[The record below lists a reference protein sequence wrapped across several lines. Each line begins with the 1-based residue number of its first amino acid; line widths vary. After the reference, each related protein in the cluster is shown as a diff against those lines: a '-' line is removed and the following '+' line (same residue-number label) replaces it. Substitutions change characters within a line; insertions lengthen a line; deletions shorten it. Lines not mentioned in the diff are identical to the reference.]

1 MLQTVIN
8 WGVLTTVAV
17 RDMGRVS
24 QLASSRLLTSCATL
38 AALFTFFWLAN
49 HAVAAAL
56 GVSPGNR
63 GLNTALI
70 LNIAIIL
77 FGWRR
82 AKDLQR
88 ALKESDQLA
97 REAAFIDP
105 VTGLANRRQLM
116 ERLSDASGEPA
127 RNVLLLLDLD
137 FFKNVNDLYG
147 HQAGDQ
153 VLKQIAEIIAAN
165 TPADGCCARLGGD
178 EFAVLLPETEPA
190 GIDTITSNITAG
202 IALPLSI
209 DNAVVHVSASIGLSF
224 FDPGMSPEDAL
235 RRSDIAMYA
244 AKRGGRNCSVWFDKE
259 MERELFDRTQLESEI
274 RTGIAEGEFVP
285 FFQPQISL
293 GTGELTGFEVLARW
307 FSPSRGLLEPAS
319 FMTAAE
325 GSGLIG
331 ALSMSVMK
339 QALIESRDWPADL
352 KIAVNISPVQF
363 RDPKLAE
370 RILKVLT
377 EANFPPQRLEIEITE
392 TALLEDQDMALAIVQ
407 SLKNV
412 GITISLDDFGTGYA
426 SLSQLQSLP
435 FDRIKID
442 KSFVS
447 ALLADAQSS
456 AIVNSITSLGKALHL
471 PITAEGVETG
481 DVKDR
486 LSAMGC
492 AEAQGWLFGKA
503 IPAETVRELLKLDV
517 RDEERADPE
526 LPEIVERRDQ
536 HRRAAA
542 RKKIAR

>member
-1 MLQTVIN
+1 
-8 WGVLTTVAV
+8 
-17 RDMGRVS
+17 
-24 QLASSRLLTSCATL
+24 
-38 AALFTFFWLAN
+38 
-49 HAVAAAL
+49 
-56 GVSPGNR
+56 
-63 GLNTALI
+63 
-70 LNIAIIL
+70 
-77 FGWRR
+77 
-82 AKDLQR
+82 
-88 ALKESDQLA
+88 
-97 REAAFIDP
+97 
-105 VTGLANRRQLM
+105 
-116 ERLSDASGEPA
+116 
-127 RNVLLLLDLD
+127 
-137 FFKNVNDLYG
+137 
-147 HQAGDQ
+147 
-153 VLKQIAEIIAAN
+153 
-165 TPADGCCARLGGD
+165 
-178 EFAVLLPETEPA
+178 
-190 GIDTITSNITAG
+190 
-202 IALPLSI
+202 
-209 DNAVVHVSASIGLSF
+209 
-224 FDPGMSPEDAL
+224 
-235 RRSDIAMYA
+235 
-244 AKRGGRNCSVWFDKE
+244 
-259 MERELFDRTQLESEI
+259 
-274 RTGIAEGEFVP
+274 
-285 FFQPQISL
+285 
-293 GTGELTGFEVLARW
+293 
-307 FSPSRGLLEPAS
+307 
-319 FMTAAE
+319 MTAAE

>member
-1 MLQTVIN
+1 
-8 WGVLTTVAV
+8 
-17 RDMGRVS
+17 MGRVS
-24 QLASSRLLTSCATL
+24 QLASSRLITSCATIT
-38 AALFTFFWLAN
+38 ALFLFLWLAN
-49 HAVAAAL
+49 RAVGAAFGL
-56 GVSPGNR
+56 SPGDP

-88 ALKESDQLA
+88 ALKESDRLVK
-97 REAAFIDP
+97 EAAFTDQ

-116 ERLSDASGEPA
+116 EALSEASEEA
-127 RNVLLLLDLD
+127 SRSVLILLDLD

-147 HQAGDQ
+147 HCAGDQ
-153 VLKQIAEIIAAN
+153 VLKKVAQVIAAN
-165 TPADGCCARLGGD
+165 TPEGGCCSRLGGD
-178 EFAVLLPETEPA
+178 EFAVLLPETEA
-190 GIDTITSNITAG
+190 REIERIASNITTG
-202 IALPLSI
+202 IARPLSI
-209 DNAVVHVSASIGLSF
+209 ESAVVHVSASIGLSF
-224 FDPGMSPEDAL
+224 LDPGMTPEDAL

-244 AKRGGRNCSVWFDKE
+244 AKRAGRNCSVWFDEE
-259 MERELFDRTQLESEI
+259 MERELFDRTQLETEI
-274 RTGIAEGEFVP
+274 RSGIAAGEFVP

-293 GTGELTGFEVLARW
+293 ETGDLTGFEVLARW
-307 FSPSRGLLEPAS
+307 NSPGRGLLEPAE

-339 QALIESRDWPADL
+339 QALIECRDWPADL

-447 ALLADAQSS
+447 ALLADPQSS

-481 DVKDR
+481 DIKDR

-503 IPAETVRELLKLDV
+503 VPAETIRKLLKLDI
-517 RDEERADPE
+517 RDEKRADPE

>member
-1 MLQTVIN
+1 M
-8 WGVLTTVAV
+8 AV
-17 RDMGRVS
+17 REIGRAS
-24 QLASSRLLTSCATL
+24 QLASSRLLTSCATI
-38 AALFTFFWLAN
+38 AALFTFLWLAN
-49 HAVAAAL
+49 HAVGAAL
-56 GVSPGNR
+56 GVSPGNPA
-63 GLNTALI
+63 LNTALI
-70 LNIAIIL
+70 LNVVIIL

-82 AKDLQR
+82 ATDLQK
-88 ALKESDQLA
+88 ALKDAEA
-97 REAAFIDP
+97 RSEQIAFTDP
-105 VTGLANRRQLM
+105 VTDLANRRQLM
-116 ERLSDASGEPA
+116 ESLSEASGHA
-127 RNVLLLLDLD
+127 SRSVLLLLDLD
-137 FFKNVNDLYG
+137 FFKTVNDLHG
-147 HQAGDQ
+147 HYAGDQ
-153 VLKQIAEIIAAN
+153 VLRQVAEVITTS
-165 TPADGCCARLGGD
+165 TPDGGCCARLGGD
-178 EFAVLLPETEPA
+178 EFAVLLPDSQLPEIEK
-190 GIDTITSNITAG
+190 ITSNITAG
-202 IALPLSI
+202 IARPLSV

-224 FDPGMSPEDAL
+224 LDPGMSPEDAL

-244 AKRGGRNCSVWFDKE
+244 AKRAGRNCCVWFDAE
-259 MERELFDRTQLESEI
+259 MERELFERTQLESEI
-274 RTGIAEGEFVP
+274 RAGIGKGEFVP

-293 GTGELTGFEVLARW
+293 ETGDLTGFEVLARW
-307 FSPSRGLLEPAS
+307 NSPDRGLLEPSA

-339 QALIESRDWPADL
+339 QALVESRHWPADL

-392 TALLEDQDMALAIVQ
+392 TALLEDQEMALAIVE

-412 GITISLDDFGTGYA
+412 GVTISLDDFGTGYA

-447 ALLADAQSS
+447 ALLADPQSR
-456 AIVNSITSLGKALHL
+456 AIVDSITTLGKALHL

-481 DVKDR
+481 EVKDR

-503 IPAETVRELLKLDV
+503 VPADTVRKLLKLDD

-526 LPEIVERRDQ
+526 EPQVVERRDG
-536 HRRAAA
+536 HRRATAH
-542 RKKIAR
+542 RKASR

>member
-1 MLQTVIN
+1 ME
-8 WGVLTTVAV
+8 V
-17 RDMGRVS
+17 RDIGRVS
-24 QLASSRLLTSCATL
+24 QLASSRLLTSVATI
-38 AALFTFFWLAN
+38 AALFIFLFLAN
-49 HAVAAAL
+49 EVIASAL
-56 GVSPGNR
+56 GVSPGNPA
-63 GLNTALI
+63 LNTALI
-70 LNIAIIL
+70 LNVVIIL

-82 AKDLQR
+82 ATDLQK
-88 ALKESDQLA
+88 ALKEAQAKSD
-97 REAAFIDP
+97 EVAFTDH

-116 ERLSDASGEPA
+116 ERLSEASREPE

-147 HQAGDQ
+147 HCAGDQ
-153 VLKQIAEIIAAN
+153 VLSQVAEVITAN
-165 TPADGCCARLGGD
+165 TPKGGCSARLGGD
-178 EFAVLLPETEPA
+178 EFAVLLPDIQLPEVEK
-190 GIDTITSNITAG
+190 ITSNITAG
-202 IALPLSI
+202 IAHPLSV

-244 AKRGGRNCSVWFDKE
+244 AKRAGRNCCVWFDAD
-259 MERELFDRTQLESEI
+259 MERELFERTQLEAEI
-274 RTGIAEGEFVP
+274 RSGIAEGEFVP

-293 GTGELTGFEVLARW
+293 ESGELTGFEVLARW
-307 FSPSRGLLEPAS
+307 NSPERGLLEPSA

-339 QALIESRDWPADL
+339 QALAESRDWPAHL

-392 TALLEDQDMALAIVQ
+392 TALLEDQDMALAIVE

-412 GITISLDDFGTGYA
+412 GVTISLDDFGTGYA

-442 KSFVS
+442 KSFVA
-447 ALLADAQSS
+447 ALLADSQSS
-456 AIVNSITSLGKALHL
+456 AIVNSITTLGKALHL

-481 DVKDR
+481 EIRER

-503 IPAETVRELLKLDV
+503 VPAEAIRKLLKLDV
-517 RDEERADPE
+517 RAEEPAAPE
-526 LPEIVERRDQ
+526 VPEIVERRDG

-542 RKKIAR
+542 RRKAAR

>member
-1 MLQTVIN
+1 M
-8 WGVLTTVAV
+8 A
-17 RDMGRVS
+17 RDIGRVS
-24 QLASSRLLTSCATL
+24 QLASSRLITSCATL
-38 AALFTFFWLAN
+38 TALFTFLWLAN
-49 HAVAAAL
+49 GAVSAAL
-56 GVSPGNR
+56 GATPGDP
-63 GLNTALI
+63 GLNVALI

-82 AKDLQR
+82 SRDLQR
-88 ALKESDQLA
+88 ALKESDQLVI
-97 REAAFIDP
+97 EAAFTDP

-116 ERLSDASGEPA
+116 ERLSDASGESA
-127 RNVLLLLDLD
+127 RRVLLLLDLD

-147 HQAGDQ
+147 HHAGDQ
-153 VLKQIAEIIAAN
+153 VLKKVAEVITAN
-165 TPADGCCARLGGD
+165 VPAGGCCARLGGD
-178 EFAVLLPETEPA
+178 EFAFLLPVTQSHEVEK
-190 GIDTITSNITAG
+190 ITSNITAG
-202 IALPLSI
+202 IARPLSI

-224 FDPGMSPEDAL
+224 LDPGMSPEDAL

-244 AKRGGRNCSVWFDKE
+244 AKRAGRNCSVWFDGE

-274 RTGIAEGEFVP
+274 RTGIADGEFVP

-293 GTGELTGFEVLARW
+293 ETGDLTGFEVLARW
-307 FSPSRGLLEPAS
+307 NSPDRGLLEPNS
-319 FMTAAE
+319 FMKAAE

-339 QALIESRDWPADL
+339 QALVESRDWPAHL

-392 TALLEDQDMALAIVQ
+392 TALLEDQDMAIAIVE

-412 GITISLDDFGTGYA
+412 GVTISLDDFGTGYA

-447 ALLADAQSS
+447 ALLADPQSR
-456 AIVNSITSLGKALHL
+456 AIVNSITTLGKALDL

-481 DVKDR
+481 AVKES
-486 LSAMGC
+486 LTAMGC

-503 IPAETVRELLKLDV
+503 VPADVVRKLLELDV
-517 RDEERADPE
+517 RPEEPATPE
-526 LPEIVERRDQ
+526 VPEIVERRDG
-536 HRRAAA
+536 HRRAGA
-542 RKKIAR
+542 RRKASR